1 MAELQN
7 TLTTNKSY
15 LTTVSYKT
23 SMSLIKNIQQ
33 IALAVYMVTDCVEES
48 EPMRYEAR
56 AAILNAMKSVAN
68 VVGSVQVSS
77 ANFRN
82 AHANLILTREHIS
95 ILEIMGY
102 VSSMNANILVAEIDK
117 AIAKLDT
124 SILDT
129 DSPHEA
135 KVGLRNDMSF
145 GIDLGQLFYK
155 KLEIQGDSDKID
167 DMTGPE
173 SSEITQKP
181 LGKIEKEM
189 GRLQRKSLIL
199 KLFREIPS
207 NLGEKELTMN
217 ELVDKYSRYGGEGQ
231 ISEKTLSRELADL
244 IADGTLTKIG
254 SKRWVKYRLLRN

>member
-1 MAELQN
+1 MPELQN
-7 TLTTNKSY
+7 SLITNKSY
-15 LTTVSYKT
+15 LTTISYKT

-33 IALAVYMVTDCVEES
+33 ITMAVYMVTDCVEES
-48 EPMRYEAR
+48 EPMRAEAR
-56 AAILNAMKSVAN
+56 SAVLTAMRSVAN
-68 VVGSVQVSS
+68 VVGNVQVSS
-77 ANFRN
+77 ANFRS
-82 AHANLILTREHIS
+82 AHASLVLVREHIS
-95 ILEIMGY
+95 VLEVMGY

-117 AIAKLDT
+117 TIAKLDT

-135 KVGLRNDMSF
+135 RVGLRNDMSF

-155 KLEIQGDSDKID
+155 NLEKQGDLDKND
-167 DMTGPE
+167 DINSAENTTVTE
-173 SSEITQKP
+173 RP

-207 NLGEKELTMN
+207 NLGYKELTMN

-244 IADGTLTKIG
+244 IADGTLEKIG
-254 SKRWVKYRLLRN
+254 SKRWVKYRLIRN